1 MCEKV
6 HELKILNEYFIHVK
20 SGLKTFELRK
30 NDRGFYTGDVI
41 ILKEYDDK
49 TESFTGRIIAKK
61 ITYIFYG
68 GEYGLEEG
76 YCIIGFNN

>member
-30 NDRGFYTGDVI
+30 NDRDFIAGDVVV
-41 ILKEYDDK
+41 LKEIDEEK
-49 TESFTGRIIAKK
+49 QSFTGRIISKN
-61 ITYIFYG
+61 ITYVLHG
-68 GEYGLEEG
+68 GVYGLEKD
-76 YCIIGFNN
+76 YCIIGLG